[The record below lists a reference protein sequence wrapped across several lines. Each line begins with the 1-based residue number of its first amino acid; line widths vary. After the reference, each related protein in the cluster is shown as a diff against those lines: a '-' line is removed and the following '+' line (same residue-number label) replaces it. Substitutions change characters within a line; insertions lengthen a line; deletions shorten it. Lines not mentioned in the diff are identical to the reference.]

1 MLESQFEKFGYFIER
16 NYKIIIAIWIVIF
29 IISTPF
35 AIKATSIV
43 NYNVEFTGSNQNSLS
58 QKAQAILNTE
68 FKNNSDPNGTAVV
81 VFVNKSF
88 NSTISY
94 ELWVYFNSTYK
105 NGLKGSSYSSIVS
118 PYEIYSRFLN
128 SIGNSTYIF
137 YKNVEN
143 ISFKLNSSFL
153 KIQNFSKLV
162 NKTFENI
169 NLLDNLYKGTYFKLK
184 NATNSLY
191 LLISKYYEATNFS
204 AFVIYG
210 IPLAYEN
217 IYIKISQM
225 EPNLSNSTKD
235 SMARNIFLND
245 THNLYNNSLGLIY
258 FNYFY
263 NYWNNSSGEISLRLN
278 NSITNAY
285 YSTSVLLNT
294 TEYEI
299 FQSVFEN
306 LNLQS
311 YMSNI
316 TRNSVILNITYSLGY
331 NYGKQNPIVYN
342 ATFQTFVNKGN
353 LTTLTYNLTLNFLNG
368 TSNAIE
374 ELFNESPLNFLNYII
389 SVSIN
394 NSTVSMQILSS
405 SIGNYLKNI
414 SASLNLS
421 ANYFINIST
430 SSSFNILKMYYVT
443 KVYPELNK
451 FSNLTHMD
459 PRLIAWEMLNNT
471 TQNYS
476 YITKN
481 FVVSLLKYSPFAQL
495 GNFSALLTDS
505 IITKGYLTE
514 LAPYGPQSVGI
525 SINYSLYGLLI
536 PPNFGGFTFI
546 ITFNQSSLNS
556 TQLTIV
562 NQYLSDLQSN
572 FPELTIYYTG
582 SDEIAHGLEKI
593 ANQSLIQSIIIGV
606 IISIIIVGLYFRSIK
621 LAFIP
626 MGFFIFSMTIT
637 LALSYI
643 IFGLLQ
649 HSSLSFIVTTL
660 SAILIMGL
668 STDYSVYIINR
679 YLRTSQDE
687 RVKTTVQWAGH
698 AVFTSSIIVIIS
710 YLVMALFNIPLIGD
724 GGYLNALGILI
735 TLLVALTLL
744 PSFLHYS
751 HGKSVLKHKFNF
763 SKVASISRNHKYM
776 FTAFLVI
783 LLVASLI
790 IYEITPTSFDLLSLI
805 PNNPGKIGYYQ
816 IVKSYGFDPFD
827 NNYIILKLPYKILN
841 NGTFNST
848 DLKIVQSFD
857 RQILQSGY
865 INKIET
871 VDYPFGSYVD
881 LLSLNSSYPSYHII
895 VNQSNSFI
903 GKSAYYVLIN
913 IYSVSVSFSQN
924 AVNSISK
931 LDKLLSELS
940 KNYGINYWIG
950 GPSQS
955 LLDSSN
961 FIKASTYTIV
971 EVLSI
976 IIFVV
981 LSYQLSALLTPLR
994 LLLNVGV
1001 STLTSVAAF
1010 YIIYNYT
1017 LHYPIIVFGPLF
1029 VIVTLFGVGLDYDIF
1044 LITRTREEVFK
1055 GKSDEDAIE
1064 EALKENAGVIIAL
1077 GLIISAVFGA
1087 LIFSPIRIISEIGVS
1102 ITIGVLFET
1111 LISWMFLIP
1120 SLMLIMK
1127 KYNWWPSK
1135 IRGDKT

>member
-1 MLESQFEKFGYFIER
+1 MLESHFERFGYFIER
-16 NYKIIIAIWIVIF
+16 NYKVIIVVWIAIF
-29 IISTPF
+29 IISAPF
-35 AIKATSIV
+35 AVKATSIV

-58 QKAQAILNTE
+58 QRAQAILNTQ

-81 VFVNKSF
+81 VFINKSF

-94 ELWVYFNSTYK
+94 ELWTYFNSTYK
-105 NGLKGSSYSSIVS
+105 NGLKGSAYSDIVS
-118 PYEIYSRFLN
+118 PYEIYSKFIN

-137 YKNVEN
+137 YENVKNVS
-143 ISFKLNSSFL
+143 IKLNTSYL
-153 KIQNFSKLV
+153 KIENFSRLV
-162 NKTFENI
+162 NKTFGNI
-169 NLLDNLYKGTYFKLK
+169 KSLDMLYKGTYIQLK
-184 NATNSLY
+184 NATYSFY
-191 LLISKYYEATNFS
+191 VLISNYYNATNFT

-210 IPLAYEN
+210 IPLTYEK
-217 IYIKISQM
+217 IYLNVNQM
-225 EPNLSNSTKD
+225 EPSLSNSSKD
-235 SMARNIFLND
+235 LIAKNILLNE
-245 THNLYNNSLGLIY
+245 THNLYNSSLGLLY

-263 NYWNNSSGEISLRLN
+263 NYWNNSSGPINLRLN
-278 NSITNAY
+278 NSVTNAY
-285 YSTSVLLNT
+285 YSTYVMLNG
-294 TEYEI
+294 TESQI
-299 FQSVFEN
+299 FQKVFN
-306 LNLQS
+306 SLNLQAYINNS
-311 YMSNI
+311 
-316 TRNSVILNITYSLGY
+316 TRSSAIFNITYSLGY
-331 NYGKQNPIVYN
+331 NYGKQSPIVYN
-342 ATFQTFVNKGN
+342 ATFQTFMNKGN
-353 LTTLTYNLTLNFLNG
+353 LTMLTYNLTLNFLNE
-368 TSNAIE
+368 TSNAIM
-374 ELFNESPLNFLNYII
+374 ELFNESQLQFLDY
-389 SVSIN
+389 VLSIN
-394 NSTVSMQILSS
+394 IDNSTVSTQILSS
-405 SIGNYLKNI
+405 TIGNYLRNI

-421 ANYFINIST
+421 ATDFINISI
-430 SSSFNILKMYYVT
+430 SSSFQQLRIHYVY
-443 KVYPELNK
+443 KVAGELDK
-451 FSNLTHMD
+451 FSNITHVSV
-459 PRLIAWEMLNNT
+459 RNIAWEMLNNT
-471 TQNYS
+471 SQNYS
-476 YITKN
+476 YITQN
-481 FVVSLLKYSPFAQL
+481 FVISILKYSPFAQVQ
-495 GNFSALLTDS
+495 NFSALLSDS
-505 IITKGYLTE
+505 IDTKGSLTK
-514 LAPYGPQSVGI
+514 LAPYEPQDVGI
-525 SINYSLYGLLI
+525 SINYTLYGLLV
-536 PPNFGGFTFI
+536 PPNYGGYTLI

-562 NQYLSDLQSN
+562 NQYLGDLQAN

-582 SDEIAHGLEKI
+582 SDEIAHGLERI

-626 MGFFIFSMTIT
+626 MGFFIFSMTVT
-637 LALSYI
+637 LAISYI
-643 IFGLLQ
+643 IFGMIQ
-649 HSSLSFIVTTL
+649 HSTLSFIVTTL

-679 YLRTSQDE
+679 YLRTPTNQ

-724 GGYLNALGILI
+724 GGYLNALGIFV

-751 HGKSVLKHKFNF
+751 HGKSVLEHKIDFG
-763 SKVASISRNHKYM
+763 KVAAVSRNHKYLL
-776 FTAFLVI
+776 TTFLVVLLI
-783 LLVASLI
+783 LSLI

-805 PNNPGKIGYYQ
+805 PTNPGKLGYYE

-827 NNYIILKLPYKILN
+827 NNYVILKLPYKILN
-841 NGTFNST
+841 NDKFNST
-848 DLKIVQSFD
+848 DLNIIKNLGMQL
-857 RQILQSGY
+857 LQNGY
-865 INKIET
+865 VNRIET
-871 VDYPFGSYVD
+871 VNYPFGNYID
-881 LLSLNSSYPSYHII
+881 LSSLNSSYPSYNILL
-895 VNQSNSFI
+895 NQSESFI
-903 GKSAYYVLIN
+903 GKSSYYVLID
-913 IYSVSVSFSQN
+913 IYMGNVSFSQG
-924 AVNSISK
+924 AINSMIPI
-931 LDKLLSELS
+931 DKLVS
-940 KNYGINYWIG
+940 KFSRDYGVNYWVG

-1010 YIIYNYT
+1010 YIIFNYL

-1055 GKSDEDAIE
+1055 GKSDEEAIE

-1087 LIFSPIRIISEIGVS
+1087 LIFSPIQIISEIGVS

-1111 LISWMFLIP
+1111 LVSWMFLIP

-1127 KYNWWPSK
+1127 RYNWWPSK

>member
-1 MLESQFEKFGYFIER
+1 
-16 NYKIIIAIWIVIF
+16 
-29 IISTPF
+29 
-35 AIKATSIV
+35 
-43 NYNVEFTGSNQNSLS
+43 
-58 QKAQAILNTE
+58 
-68 FKNNSDPNGTAVV
+68 
-81 VFVNKSF
+81 
-88 NSTISY
+88 
-94 ELWVYFNSTYK
+94 
-105 NGLKGSSYSSIVS
+105 
-118 PYEIYSRFLN
+118 
-128 SIGNSTYIF
+128 
-137 YKNVEN
+137 
-143 ISFKLNSSFL
+143 
-153 KIQNFSKLV
+153 
-162 NKTFENI
+162 
-169 NLLDNLYKGTYFKLK
+169 
-184 NATNSLY
+184 
-191 LLISKYYEATNFS
+191 
-204 AFVIYG
+204 
-210 IPLAYEN
+210 
-217 IYIKISQM
+217 
-225 EPNLSNSTKD
+225 
-235 SMARNIFLND
+235 
-245 THNLYNNSLGLIY
+245 
-258 FNYFY
+258 
-263 NYWNNSSGEISLRLN
+263 
-278 NSITNAY
+278 
-285 YSTSVLLNT
+285 
-294 TEYEI
+294 
-299 FQSVFEN
+299 
-306 LNLQS
+306 
-311 YMSNI
+311 
-316 TRNSVILNITYSLGY
+316 
-331 NYGKQNPIVYN
+331 
-342 ATFQTFVNKGN
+342 
-353 LTTLTYNLTLNFLNG
+353 
-368 TSNAIE
+368 
-374 ELFNESPLNFLNYII
+374 
-389 SVSIN
+389 
-394 NSTVSMQILSS
+394 
-405 SIGNYLKNI
+405 
-414 SASLNLS
+414 
-421 ANYFINIST
+421 
-430 SSSFNILKMYYVT
+430 
-443 KVYPELNK
+443 
-451 FSNLTHMD
+451 
-459 PRLIAWEMLNNT
+459 
-471 TQNYS
+471 
-476 YITKN
+476 
-481 FVVSLLKYSPFAQL
+481 
-495 GNFSALLTDS
+495 
-505 IITKGYLTE
+505 
-514 LAPYGPQSVGI
+514 
-525 SINYSLYGLLI
+525 
-536 PPNFGGFTFI
+536 
-546 ITFNQSSLNS
+546 
-556 TQLTIV
+556 
-562 NQYLSDLQSN
+562 
-572 FPELTIYYTG
+572 
-582 SDEIAHGLEKI
+582 
-593 ANQSLIQSIIIGV
+593 
-606 IISIIIVGLYFRSIK
+606 
-621 LAFIP
+621 
-626 MGFFIFSMTIT
+626 MTIT
-637 LALSYI
+637 LALSYM

-679 YLRTSQDE
+679 YIRTSQDE

-816 IVKSYGFDPFD
+816 IVKSYGFDPFG

-857 RQILQSGY
+857 WQILQSGY

-895 VNQSNSFI
+895 VNQSYSFI
-903 GKSAYYVLIN
+903 GKSAYYVLMN
-913 IYSVSVSFSQN
+913 IYPVSVSFSQN
-924 AVNSISK
+924 AVNSMSK
-931 LDKLLSELS
+931 LDKLVSELS

-1010 YIIYNYT
+1010 YIIYNYI

-1064 EALKENAGVIIAL
+1064 EALKENAVVIIAL